1 MSRCGYD
8 CSAEPP
14 ALSPDGD
21 ITGIRIV
28 TNYIASASIALLVI
42 IIYYLGVFQPSHDP
56 FEKGD
61 QIDDLFRPNPVDEVF
76 LRAVRW
82 APRRILRRTLKSR
95 RMGPHS
101 SIRLQQTFIKCLL
114 AMSDLQ
120 IVTGFSILISGFA
133 QLRCGLAAYH
143 WLFIIKLA
151 WFSSLTHLSCLTV
164 LRSHLYRFS
173 TERLL
178 RLLAMGGLAIF
189 LIVGLLST
197 GNREWEANNAW
208 GLNSPAICHIWVF
221 PDSPAGD
228 ITFWSVLVSV
238 ILIGVAFFSRVIKL
252 HKALSVDVFGR
263 ARKWLSIRARRILR
277 IVFDWACKKPHL
289 HSLRRSICY
298 RPLLAVFL
306 TARLVCDGWSSVLFE
321 VIWLLIAFGW
331 GVVRIVWDL
340 SQEGSLVGHWT
351 FGQVVAVVLLAA
363 PFITM
368 MQYFNKDTIYS
379 PAAGL
384 KDNFNQALYEPR
396 TTRPLIPLSMDRE
409 LIDPESPD
417 GDWDSYTDTLTTS
430 VSYAVLSSVLWSG
443 LVFFLS
449 GRTTPLYGILTL
461 AYVFPLAF
469 TGIYGVVLFSLLIRA
484 VLFQGN
490 RWLRFLLQFVNTF
503 FFMLSV
509 FFAFF
514 VPDIDVFRGVLDV
527 RFAYPQIAAA
537 GLYTVVA
544 LAHKLF
550 YR

>member
-1 MSRCGYD
+1 MSHCGYD

-21 ITGIRIV
+21 ITGIGIV
-28 TNYIASASIALLVI
+28 TNYIGTASIALLVI

-56 FEKGD
+56 FEKDD
-61 QIDDLFRPNPVDEVF
+61 QIDDPFRPNPVDEVF

-82 APRRILRRTLKSR
+82 APRRILKRTFKSR
-95 RMGPHS
+95 RMSPYA
-101 SIRLQQTFIKCLL
+101 SIRLQQTFINCLL

-151 WFSSLTHLSCLTV
+151 WFSSLTQLSCLTV

-178 RLLAMGGLAIF
+178 RLLAMGGLATF
-189 LIVGLLST
+189 LVVGLLST
-197 GNREWEANNAW
+197 GNSEWDDIYQVVYGLPDNAW

-221 PDSPAGD
+221 PESPARD
-228 ITFWSVLVSV
+228 ITFLSALVSV

-252 HKALSVDVFGR
+252 HKALSVGVFGR

-277 IVFDWACKKPHL
+277 IVFDWACKERHP

-306 TARLVCDGWSSVLFE
+306 TACLVRDAWSSVLFE
-321 VIWLLIAFGW
+321 VIWLLVAFGW
-331 GVVRIVWDL
+331 GIVRILWDL

-379 PAAGL
+379 RTAGL
-384 KDNFNQALYEPR
+384 ENVFSRPALYEPQATR
-396 TTRPLIPLSMDRE
+396 TLTPLSMDQGP
-409 LIDPESPD
+409 IDPESPD
-417 GDWDSYTDTLTTS
+417 GDWDSYTDTLATS
-430 VSYAVLSSVLWSG
+430 S
-443 LVFFLS
+443 
-449 GRTTPLYGILTL
+449 
-461 AYVFPLAF
+461 
-469 TGIYGVVLFSLLIRA
+469 
-484 VLFQGN
+484 
-490 RWLRFLLQFVNTF
+490 
-503 FFMLSV
+503 
-509 FFAFF
+509 
-514 VPDIDVFRGVLDV
+514 
-527 RFAYPQIAAA
+527 
-537 GLYTVVA
+537 
-544 LAHKLF
+544 HKPTI
-550 YR
+550 